1 MDAGAFQMGIGGPG
15 IDPRVW
21 MSLAYVNTGA
31 GVNGADVVV
40 DSKEG
45 VFAGVTLLPSQQ
57 QDTARLSSE
66 YAANGAGDYVPLI
79 PGEEVL
85 VAVPSGSWDEGLVI
99 VKRLWSPSDPPPAAV
114 VNNST
119 DASRTLP
126 KDVNQRWVGN
136 EGQFIFSTVGQEQ
149 ASSQP
154 FVRGSA
160 FWSALFNSPVPLAY
174 PLPSEGGALLDALFN
189 FMCAAATVTQYTVNE
204 LNTPAATLATAI
216 QTFTANGPYTNDLV
230 VVP

>member
-31 GVNGADVVV
+31 GVNGADVIV
-40 DSKEG
+40 DSREG
-45 VFAGVTLLPSQQ
+45 VFAGVTLMPSQQ

-99 VKRLWSPSDPPPAAV
+99 VKRLWSPSDPPPAAI
-114 VNNST
+114 VNFST

-126 KDVNQRWVGN
+126 KGVNQRFVATGAGN
-136 EGQFIFSTVGQEQ
+136 WYFDVETGQIVLGGTLGQEASVTNAAMLGTTFVAALQTLVLGLQ
-149 ASSQP
+149 A
-154 FVRGSA
+154 FTTALESA
-160 FWSALFNSPVPLAY
+160 TDPKVS
-174 PLPSEGGALLDALFN
+174 G
-189 FMCAAATVTQYTVNE
+189 AATTLLPIVTDFVAQSE
-204 LNTPAATLATAI
+204 LDPNPWLSQKVKQA
-216 QTFTANGPYTNDLV
+216 
-230 VVP
+230 